1 MKLTH
6 YLELEKIQVD
16 GGRNYYPTSLN
27 LVSLVLLSKN
37 HEKVLPGTPLF
48 HPEASV
54 EQAKSSKTHPPL
66 PVVLEWTQW
75 GFLFSLLASHS
86 PYTYMEGNAH
96 QPPW

>member
-1 MKLTH
+1 
-6 YLELEKIQVD
+6 
-16 GGRNYYPTSLN
+16 
-27 LVSLVLLSKN
+27 VLLSKN
-37 HEKVLPGTPLF
+37 HEKVLPGTSLF

-86 PYTYMEGNAH
+86 PCTYMEGNARK
-96 QPPW
+96 PPC